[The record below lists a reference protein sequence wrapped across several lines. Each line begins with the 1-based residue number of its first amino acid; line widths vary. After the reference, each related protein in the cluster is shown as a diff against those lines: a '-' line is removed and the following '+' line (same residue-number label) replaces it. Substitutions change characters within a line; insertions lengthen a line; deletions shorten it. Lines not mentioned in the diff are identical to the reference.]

1 MSKTAKVV
9 IVFSAIAL
17 VCLIGAG
24 IVLGVYFN
32 RSGTQGWSGLRGDAT
47 EVYESAQLSI
57 EDAQKLS
64 VECDSA
70 NIEFVKADSA
80 SVTLVGKIWARD
92 AQEKYLVVEQN
103 ADSIRIV
110 FDIEPQKPFN
120 IYTADITMTIYLPA
134 DNMLDL
140 DISNS
145 SGNLT
150 MSDMGFGDIAV
161 RNSSGNSE
169 ISNIT
174 AAAFDYR
181 LTSGNTKITSSRFD
195 SLDVNC
201 SSGTVKIYDTV
212 ADTKVVCTSGGVLL
226 DGIDGSV
233 DVKATS
239 GNVTVNMASA
249 NIEPITIGITSGNCK
264 LGLYEDSAFDLTAKV
279 TSGNISLD
287 IPVEISGSQSKN
299 SVIATRNGGGV
310 PINLKSTSG
319 NITIATID

>member
-32 RSGTQGWSGLRGDAT
+32 NNGIEGWSGLRGDAT
-47 EVYESAQLSI
+47 EIDESVQLSLDDV
-57 EDAQKLS
+57 DALD
-64 VECDSA
+64 VECVSG
-70 NIEFVKADSA
+70 NVVFVESDNAR
-80 SVTLVGKIWARD
+80 VTLKGKIWI
-92 AQEKYLVVEQN
+92 KNPNSSYLTVYEEGSKLRAVFELERQQPFNFFN
-103 ADSIRIV
+103 AD
-110 FDIEPQKPFN
+110 IE
-120 IYTADITMTIYLPA
+120 MTIYLPA
-134 DNMLDL
+134 ESMLDL
-140 DISNS
+140 EISNS

-150 MSDMGFGDIAV
+150 MSDMEFGDITV
-161 RNSSGNSE
+161 RNSSGNSS
-169 ISNIT
+169 ITNIT
-174 AAAFDYR
+174 AAAFDYK
-181 LTSGNTKITSSRFD
+181 LTSGDTAISSSRFD

-226 DGIDGSV
+226 DGIEGSV

-249 NIEPITIGITSGNCK
+249 DIKPISIRITSGNCK
-264 LGLYEDSAFDLTAKV
+264 LSLYEESAFDLTAKV

-287 IPVEISGSQSKN
+287 IPVEISGSQSRN
-299 SVIATRNGGGV
+299 SVTAIRNGGGV
-310 PINLKSTSG
+310 MVDLKSTSG
-319 NITIATID
+319 NITISTVD